1 MGVDAGQTGE
11 MSELLIT
18 YLQDHDAGARA
29 GVDLFTR
36 SAKAHSDPA
45 VREEL
50 AQMRE
55 KVARERRQIQQMLRS
70 VGGSPSRGKIAATW
84 LGEKVARLKPNRRV
98 ASRSPLSD
106 LWELEALLLA
116 VRGKELGFDS
126 LLALDDARL
135 DRESI
140 ESLRENARHQQE
152 KLQGMHDRTAARALR
167 QD

>member
-1 MGVDAGQTGE
+1 

-29 GVDLFTR
+29 GIDLFTR
-36 SAKAHSDPA
+36 SSKAHSDPA
-45 VREEL
+45 VRTEL

-55 KVARERRQIQQMLRS
+55 RIVGERRQIQQMLKA
-70 VGGSPSRGKIAATW
+70 VGGSPSRVKIAGTW
-84 LGEKVARLKPNRRV
+84 LGEKAGRLKPNRRV
-98 ASRSPLSD
+98 VRRSPLSD

-126 LLALDDARL
+126 LLALGDARL
-135 DRESI
+135 DRERI
-140 ESLRENARHQQE
+140 ESLREDARDQQE
-152 KLQGMHDRTAARALR
+152 KLARLHRATAARALR